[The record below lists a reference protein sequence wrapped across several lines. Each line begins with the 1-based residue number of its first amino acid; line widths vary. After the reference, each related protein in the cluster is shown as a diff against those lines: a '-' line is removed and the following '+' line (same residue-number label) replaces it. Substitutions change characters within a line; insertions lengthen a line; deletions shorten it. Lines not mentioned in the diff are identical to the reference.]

1 MSEVFADLFWIVAEL
16 YNCWSIV
23 DCCTLAQ
30 CSCSLNLRDFVMFY
44 WLWFTY
50 FCAFG
55 TLVVGCIAFLYVLR
69 LIYCT
74 LLPFRRWRSFYPRKH
89 TGASQL
95 FHWHQC
101 ACEDKSFIICGD
113 GSGSSQCSA
122 QPCLKIGICGTSTC
136 RGQCRDMFW
145 NVSFG
150 TDYVSVWRCDQISIN
165 HKCIIWFFGSF
176 FEVIDSW
183 LETCGIHWELAG
195 IGHSCCFAELNLLG
209 TLATWMVCYSYFEF
223 FILLLLSTFGR

>member
-1 MSEVFADLFWIVAEL
+1 MREVIADLFWIVAEL

-30 CSCSLNLRDFVMFY
+30 CSCSLNLRDFVLLY

-55 TLVVGCIAFLYVLR
+55 ALVVGCIAFLHVLR
-69 LIYCT
+69 LICCT

-89 TGASQL
+89 TGASQV

-113 GSGSSQCSA
+113 GSGSSQCLA
-122 QPCLKIGICGTSTC
+122 QPCLKIGICAGHI
-136 RGQCRDMFW
+136 
-145 NVSFG
+145 NLL
-150 TDYVSVWRCDQISIN
+150 SVWRCDQISIN
-165 HKCIIWFFGSF
+165 HKYIIWFFGSF

>member
-1 MSEVFADLFWIVAEL
+1 MSEVFADCVLNFDDL
-16 YNCWSIV
+16 YNGWRIV
-23 DCCTLAQ
+23 ERCRLAQ

-55 TLVVGCIAFLYVLR
+55 ALVVGCIMLYCIFTCLGIDILYTLAFSEKLELLYLRAHWCQR
-69 LIYCT
+69 LIWKLT
-74 LLPFRRWRSFYPRKH
+74 VL
-89 TGASQL
+89 
-95 FHWHQC
+95 
-101 ACEDKSFIICGD
+101 
-113 GSGSSQCSA
+113 GSA
-122 QPCLKIGICGTSTC
+122 LKIGICAGHINLS
-136 RGQCRDMFW
+136 GQCRDMFW

-150 TDYVSVWRCDQISIN
+150 TDYVSVWCCDQISIN